1 MGDVVGVAL
10 NCFVFFSKS
19 ESHKKMAV
27 PFRVVSSY
35 THSLSSYRLNLIMT
49 TFANE
54 EIYSFPNA
62 KYGCEMTVMIS

>member
-1 MGDVVGVAL
+1 
-10 NCFVFFSKS
+10 
-19 ESHKKMAV
+19 MAV

-35 THSLSSYRLNLIMT
+35 THSLSSYRLNLIIT

-62 KYGCEMTVMIS
+62 KYRCEMTVMIS